1 MSTQKIKANTKLNK
15 KIYYAGIVSE
25 IFGWFNLVLT
35 AFLLVLGL
43 IFFRGDYIFIGSAF
57 TNLIF
62 AFIVGVLLIG
72 CGRTLKKRESVAI
85 NEIDTLLCVC
95 VGILAVGIFFKFNI
109 WLYILVGLFLLLEI
123 IYLLIARFAITTHFI
138 NIKEK

>member
-25 IFGWFNLVLT
+25 IFGWFNLALT

-43 IFFRGDYIFIGSAF
+43 IFFSGDYIFIGSAF

-62 AFIVGVLLIG
+62 AFIVGVLLID

-85 NEIDTLLCVC
+85 NDIDTLLCVC
-95 VGILAVGIFFKFNI
+95 VSILAVGIFFKFNI

-123 IYLLIARFAITTHFI
+123 IYLLIARFAITTYFKK
-138 NIKEK
+138 NNEK